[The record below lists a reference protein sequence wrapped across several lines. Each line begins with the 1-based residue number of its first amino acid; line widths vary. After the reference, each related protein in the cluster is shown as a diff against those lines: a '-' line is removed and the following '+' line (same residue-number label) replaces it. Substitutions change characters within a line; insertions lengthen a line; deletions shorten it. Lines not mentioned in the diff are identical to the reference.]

1 MLIVLGAGSKLK
13 AQEPFSLYPSG
24 NTQEFFKY
32 VTKDYNVN
40 GTIYHTGLINLSGY
54 KKITSGTT
62 GTFYNTQAPVQ
73 KLQLTGGNILLC
85 RSNDSPTYPGFNPT
99 SRNGAILFGDNIQT
113 GYDFIHGKWGI
124 EYDDQYSTGGLNF
137 FKPKSSLTA
146 TRINHTLFIRNDG
159 YIGINTAMPLTR
171 LHVDG
176 ELTVTALASRDK
188 LVSADATGKLIL
200 VDKPDGD
207 NMGNCIPGF
216 NIKLGTKS
224 ISFDGT
230 SAGLSVD
237 IKNNI
242 LVSDNLYIANSLVVG
257 NTIYGKPFTEDN
269 YKLQL
274 NGSIHTDAAKIEL
287 CDGHADYWRSA
298 KFLVQGPTADYQFFI
313 DNATAFKFSKTV
325 MTVGNSESLMNLR
338 VNGKIDANEVKVS
351 LNHWND
357 YVFQDDFKL
366 MPLSELELFVNANK
380 HLPEIPTEKEVLN
393 DGINVGEM
401 NALLLKKIEE
411 LTLYIIDQQ
420 KQIDELKICIQ
431 K

>member
-1 MLIVLGAGSKLK
+1 
-13 AQEPFSLYPSG
+13 
-24 NTQEFFKY
+24 
-32 VTKDYNVN
+32 
-40 GTIYHTGLINLSGY
+40 
-54 KKITSGTT
+54 
-62 GTFYNTQAPVQ
+62 
-73 KLQLTGGNILLC
+73 
-85 RSNDSPTYPGFNPT
+85 
-99 SRNGAILFGDNIQT
+99 
-113 GYDFIHGKWGI
+113 
-124 EYDDQYSTGGLNF
+124 
-137 FKPKSSLTA
+137 
-146 TRINHTLFIRNDG
+146 
-159 YIGINTAMPLTR
+159 MPLTR

-176 ELTVTALASRDK
+176 EVTVTALANRDD
-188 LVSADATGKLIL
+188 LFVSTDATGKLIL

-366 MPLSELELFVNANK
+366 MPLSELESFVSKNK
-380 HLPEIPTEKEVLN
+380 HLPEIPSEKEILN
-393 DGINVGEM
+393 DGINIGEM

-420 KQIDELKICIQ
+420 KQIDELKNHIQ